1 MPGGVLSVDWPFEE
15 PVAVH
20 EELYISHTLQRSAD
34 RSLSPK
40 KIKIV
45 PHETQRMFHAGMV
58 ALKIFD
64 YKLGDVVVCCY
75 DDWVT
80 STDRKLCV
88 LKPPIQLQ

>member
-15 PVAVH
+15 PVAAH

-58 ALKIFD
+58 ALKGKSSIISLETWW
-64 YKLGDVVVCCY
+64 YAAMMIG
-75 DDWVT
+75 
-80 STDRKLCV
+80 
-88 LKPPIQLQ
+88 